1 MILVNLKYASSNVIC
16 LSAKP
21 RTWVGSA
28 WTSTLIL
35 TSVIQRYY
43 QGLLAGVK
51 LCYLGQKGFF
61 HKNVS
66 TTLCFVWQPFYSQSA
81 TTCNPFLKTQLYIV
95 LGTGRVKNYRLGIV
109 IPFKSSLC
117 CQYCICLVE
126 SLLHRP
132 VYAHLMICNK
142 IFETGWWRGAPSTLF
157 REWWLW
163 SWTEMNFP
171 NQLVW
176 SDQLYYNYSFFD
188 PQLLYLCTSLR
199 LVDARQLF
207 VELFQFEG

>member
-1 MILVNLKYASSNVIC
+1 MIC

-43 QGLLAGVK
+43 QGLLAGLK

-142 IFETGWWRGAPSTLF
+142 IFETGWWRRIPSTLF
-157 REWWLW
+157 WKCG
-163 SWTEMNFP
+163 
-171 NQLVW
+171 
-176 SDQLYYNYSFFD
+176 DYG
-188 PQLLYLCTSLR
+188 
-199 LVDARQLF
+199 
-207 VELFQFEG
+207 VELNWISQTNWCGLTSYIIIIHFSTHNYCTCVQVLG